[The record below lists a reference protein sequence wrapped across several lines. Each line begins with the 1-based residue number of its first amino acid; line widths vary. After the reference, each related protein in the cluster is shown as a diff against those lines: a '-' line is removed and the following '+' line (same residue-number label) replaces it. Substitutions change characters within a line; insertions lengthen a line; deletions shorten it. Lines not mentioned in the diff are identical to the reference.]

1 MYKKEYLRRKKVAEK
16 EMHKDI
22 KRQINK
28 NKKMQKEIKEQI
40 NSQIRE
46 CRTLLNKLD
55 WKKS

>member
-16 EMHKDI
+16 EIHKDI

-28 NKKMQKEIKEQI
+28 KQKEIKEQI

-55 WKKS
+55 